1 MTGTFVFA
9 EPRIGVRFALDDRF
23 VAGPAMEP
31 SSDAGLGDVCSAY
44 LAFAEEGGRQYI
56 LSLSSVQASHTTT
69 REDLEA
75 RLPTQNA
82 HNAELAVERGWLLN
96 TPAEI
101 VAVAGW
107 PATRNEFVTAG
118 THADD
123 RATEDKDEDASGHVQ
138 ACAVFLEDRT
148 VSLMLGVHPP
158 GDLDEARAIME
169 TVIGSL
175 ELFAPAD

>member
-9 EPRIGVRFALDDRF
+9 EPRIGVRFAIDDRF

-31 SSDAGLGDVCSAY
+31 SPDTDFGDARSAY
-44 LAFAEEGGRQYI
+44 LGFADEEGRQYI
-56 LSLSSVQASHTTT
+56 VSISSAAVPYVLT

-75 RLPTQNA
+75 RLPAQNA
-82 HNAELAVERGWLLN
+82 YNAELAAERDWPLS

-101 VAVAGW
+101 VTAAGR

-118 THADD
+118 THPDD
-123 RATEDKDEDASGHVQ
+123 RATEDEDEDASGHVQ
-138 ACAVFLEDRT
+138 ACAVFLDGRT

-158 GDLDEARAIME
+158 GDLDEARVIME
-169 TVIGSL
+169 TVISSL